1 MPDKNQIV
9 SDLKRILT
17 QDLFVAIPESE
28 IKLNDSLADDLGID
42 SVGFVEL
49 VTLVE
54 EKYGVEI
61 DSREANSES
70 LRTLDGLSGFIL
82 ARIKERGHRP
92 EAQES
97 HA

>member
-1 MPDKNQIV
+1 MPDRNQIV

-28 IKLNDSLADDLGID
+28 IRLNDSLADDLGID

-54 EKYGVEI
+54 EKYGIEI
-61 DSREANSES
+61 DSRDANSES
-70 LRTLDGLSGFIL
+70 LRTLDALSGFIL
-82 ARIKERGHRP
+82 SKTHNRP
-92 EAQES
+92 EVRES
-97 HA
+97 RA